1 MFGLS
6 SKEAPCWYEPLN
18 HLKHNCENMQVL
30 TLWLNHYMSR
40 SWVLMKPHSSQRM
53 IQHLSI
59 EGRSFNREVPKQQ
72 TFTMCLGI
80 IVQGMLEHWIYGLN
94 LDSIT
99 LPHEWL
105 CFQIGF
111 SQSALQMSM
120 TTLQQSLQFASCHN
134 YIVQGAFPEHLAT
147 HYDCLSVIC
156 VICESSSVSAVH
168 MSG

>member
-1 MFGLS
+1 
-6 SKEAPCWYEPLN
+6 
-18 HLKHNCENMQVL
+18 
-30 TLWLNHYMSR
+30 
-40 SWVLMKPHSSQRM
+40 MKPHSSQRM

-99 LPHEWL
+99 LPHERL

-111 SQSALQMSM
+111 SPSALQMSM
-120 TTLQQSLQFASCHN
+120 TTLQQSPQFASCHN
-134 YIVQGAFPEHLAT
+134 YIVQGGPSQNISQHIT
-147 HYDCLSVIC
+147 TVCLWFVW
-156 VICESSSVSAVH
+156 SARVRACLLCTCPGRYH
-168 MSG
+168 